1 VRIILVGANAH
12 SLWGWLLALATV
24 AMIVGCGDS
33 DRPKIVPVTGCVTR
47 NGQALAGADVMFLP
61 EHGAPSSAKTDAS
74 GQFTLVL
81 NDGRPG
87 AVPGKHQ
94 VLISIPGPE
103 LPPPTGHEKLPVNVQ
118 PPMQFRQQADVKADG
133 ENNLMIEVGK

>member
-1 VRIILVGANAH
+1 MRNILVGANPRRLWIW
-12 SLWGWLLALATV
+12 SLTLATAV
-24 AMIVGCGDS
+24 VITGCGDS
-33 DRPKIVPVTGCVTR
+33 DRPKIVPVTGSVTR

-61 EHGAPSSAKTDAS
+61 EQGAPSSGKTDAS
-74 GQFTLVL
+74 GQFTLVF

-103 LPPPTGHEKLPVNVQ
+103 LPPPTGQEKMPVNVL
-118 PPMQFRQQADVKADG
+118 PPMQFRQHAEITVDG
-133 ENNLMIEVGK
+133 ENNLVIEVGK